1 MVLPNAG
8 LGRFATWVEK
18 EWEGN
23 GTEEWLGMF
32 QDCRE
37 MGLRNG
43 TGEWDLVIGL
53 GNGWSFSRNGI
64 GEWGWGMAGGVPG
77 MQRSAMGTGEVS
89 QDSRQ
94 DFQQNSRQDHRGS
107 KARPAEPPELSR
119 AEPFPNLP
127 VLHHPLRADSHR
139 EFRAPGVHSH
149 PDHSQFLLPGARPE
163 TQQIQGAEPVLL
175 RGTWRNPRAGNDTW
189 EVFPN
194 FGTLFP
200 KLPPPSLLPRRS

>member
-53 GNGWSFSRNGI
+53 GNGWGFSRNGI

-94 DFQQNSRQDHRGS
+94 DFQQNS
-107 KARPAEPPELSR
+107 
-119 AEPFPNLP
+119 
-127 VLHHPLRADSHR
+127 
-139 EFRAPGVHSH
+139 
-149 PDHSQFLLPGARPE
+149 
-163 TQQIQGAEPVLL
+163 
-175 RGTWRNPRAGNDTW
+175 
-189 EVFPN
+189 
-194 FGTLFP
+194 
-200 KLPPPSLLPRRS
+200 